1 MNPLQAYVDTSVFG
15 GCFDDEFQAPS
26 RTFFDQVREG
36 RFRLLTSAVV
46 QAELEGAP
54 NQVREFFE
62 ATLGWATVLEVS
74 DEALA
79 LQDAYL
85 EAGIIPTRWAR
96 DALHVALA
104 SVSRSDFIASWN
116 FKHIVH
122 LEKIPRYNAVNT
134 LEGYPAIAIYSPREV
149 LAYEE
154 EDV

>member
-1 MNPLQAYVDTSVFG
+1 MLVPSSVRSQHLAVGARGCQQDTPGST
-15 GCFDDEFQAPS
+15 A
-26 RTFFDQVREG
+26 G
-36 RFRLLTSAVV
+36 RCQKRFPR
-46 QAELEGAP
+46 G
-54 NQVREFFE
+54 
-62 ATLGWATVLEVS
+62 
-74 DEALA
+74 
-79 LQDAYL
+79 
-85 EAGIIPTRWAR
+85 GIIPTRWAR

-104 SVSRSDFIASWN
+104 SVSRSDFIAGWN